1 MYKLK
6 LLILLFFVS
15 GYLQHA
21 SGQQLVDF
29 KGDFQPLGNKIEIL
43 SDTNSSLSLNQ
54 AMQSGRFKKSVSEY
68 PNLGIS
74 PYSYWIKFTVRN
86 NSSHNDLGIQLAQ
99 PTIDNVDFYQVD
111 GGKVTLA
118 NSSGQ
123 SKPFNARLIRH
134 QNYVYPVNVSRGQSS
149 TFYLHIKS
157 YKQLVLPLYLGT
169 LEDVIV
175 NTANSDLLFG
185 VYAGIILVMLLY
197 NLFVYITVKDI
208 NYLYYVLYLFV
219 VLLTQACLEG
229 YIFRFVLADKP
240 VTANLSIYV
249 SSALIGISAIEF
261 AKKFLSSKFYAPG
274 LHKLSYLFFLVYAIE
289 IILAFTGR
297 FNASYTIVLVA
308 AMLSAIYVVIMAV
321 VIAIRGYRAAKFF
334 LIAWSVFIV
343 CVVIYVLKDLNILFP
358 YNKLTSSVL
367 LIGSAFE
374 AVLLSFALA
383 DKINIFKAEKEKS
396 QEEALKA
403 LKENERIISE
413 QNTILEAKVIERTT
427 ELNQSNLE
435 LSKTLDNLKQAQGQL
450 VESEKMASL
459 GQLTAGI
466 AHEINNPINFVT
478 ANIKPLSRD
487 IDMVFEAMEAIE
499 QVGLS
504 DAGKEDKQKK
514 ISDYKEERDFDYL
527 VVEIKHLLKGIKEG
541 ANRTAE
547 IVKGLRIFS
556 RLDQDDL
563 IKADINE
570 GLESTLIIANNLL
583 HDIKVTKEY
592 GNLPKIECYAGK
604 LNQVFLNLIS
614 NASHAIRQRFGEG
627 KGGELLIKTTCHDEH
642 MYITIKDNGIGMD
655 EKTQKKV
662 FEPFFTTKDVG
673 QGTGLGMSIAYNT
686 IKKHSGQFQ
695 LQSAPNEGA
704 EFTIV
709 LPLTFKKENQKE
721 HNSITA

>member
-1 MYKLK
+1 MFKLK
-6 LLILLFFVS
+6 LLVFFFFVS
-15 GYLQHA
+15 GCLQHA
-21 SGQQLVDF
+21 FGQQLIDF
-29 KGDFQPLGNKIEIL
+29 KGTFEPLGNKVEIL
-43 SDTNSSLSLNQ
+43 TDTNASLSLNQ
-54 AMQSGRFKKSVSEY
+54 AIQSDGFKKSVSEY
-68 PNLGIS
+68 PNLGIT
-74 PYSYWIKFTVRN
+74 PYAYWIKFTVRN
-86 NSSHNDLGIQLAQ
+86 SSSHNGLGIQLAQ
-99 PTIDNVDFYQVD
+99 PTIDNVDFYQID
-111 GGKVTLA
+111 GDKVILA

-123 SKPFNARLIRH
+123 SKPFGTRLIRH
-134 QNYVYPVNVSRGQSS
+134 QNYIYPVNVLPGQSS
-149 TFYLHIKS
+149 TFYFHIRS

-169 LEDVIV
+169 LEGVII

-197 NLFVYITVKDI
+197 NLFVYVTVKDV

-229 YIFRFVLADKP
+229 YIFRFVLSDRP
-240 VTANLSIYV
+240 VAANLSIYV
-249 SSALIGISAIEF
+249 SSALIGIAAIEF

-274 LHKLSYLFFLVYAIE
+274 LHKISYVFFLVYAIQ
-289 IILAFTGR
+289 IVLAFAGR
-297 FNASYTIVLVA
+297 FNTSYTIVLVA

-321 VIAIRGYRAAKFF
+321 VIAVRGYRAAKFF

-413 QNTILEAKVIERTT
+413 QNTMLEAKVVERTT
-427 ELNQSNLE
+427 ELKQSNLE
-435 LSKTLDNLKQAQGQL
+435 LNKTLDNLRQAQGQL
-450 VESEKMASL
+450 VEAEKMASL

-478 ANIKPLSRD
+478 GNIKPLSRD
-487 IDMVFEAMEAIE
+487 IDMVFEAMETIE
-499 QVGLS
+499 QVALS
-504 DAGKEDKQKK
+504 DVGKDDKQKQ
-514 ISDYKEERDFDYL
+514 ISAYKEDLDFDYL

-583 HDIKVTKEY
+583 HDIKVVKEY

-614 NASHAIRQRFGEG
+614 NASYAIRQKFGDH

-655 EKTQKKV
+655 DKTQKKV

-686 IKKHSGQFQ
+686 IKKHNGQFQ
-695 LQSAPNEGA
+695 LNSAPDEGA
-704 EFTIV
+704 EFIIV
-709 LPLTFKKENQKE
+709 LPLIFKIEN
-721 HNSITA
+721 